1 MPKAMKKIKE
11 LRKKIDDIDESIVN
25 KLAQRKNLVK
35 KIMLLKEQI
44 QVSPQDLER
53 ENEIIERLIL
63 KQPLVTNEIKA
74 LYKIIF
80 KSSYK
85 KLRNRKN
92 SHYRDSKDNI
102 EL

>member
-1 MPKAMKKIKE
+1 MLKAMKKIKE

-25 KLAQRKNLVK
+25 KLAQRKTLVK

-44 QVSPQDLER
+44 RVSPQDLKR

-63 KQPLVTNEIKA
+63 KQPLVTKEIKA

-85 KLRNRKN
+85 KL
-92 SHYRDSKDNI
+92 
-102 EL
+102 

>member
-1 MPKAMKKIKE
+1 MELLVTRNRHQLKMLKAMKKIKE

-25 KLAQRKNLVK
+25 KLAQRKTLVK

-44 QVSPQDLER
+44 RVSPQDLKR

-63 KQPLVTNEIKA
+63 KQPLVTKEIKA

-85 KLRNRKN
+85 KL
-92 SHYRDSKDNI
+92 
-102 EL
+102 